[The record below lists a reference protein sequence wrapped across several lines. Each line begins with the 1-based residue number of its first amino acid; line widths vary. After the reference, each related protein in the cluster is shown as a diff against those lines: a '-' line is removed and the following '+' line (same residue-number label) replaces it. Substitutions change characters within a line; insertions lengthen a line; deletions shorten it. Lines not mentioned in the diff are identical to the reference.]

1 MRLTGNN
8 RKNVCLVMSCL
19 CSERWLAHQHIG
31 KSGCDIESTIDKKRQ
46 DITRQGDLDYKIDS
60 DKRYNITA
68 SMS

>member
-1 MRLTGNN
+1 
-8 RKNVCLVMSCL
+8 MSCL